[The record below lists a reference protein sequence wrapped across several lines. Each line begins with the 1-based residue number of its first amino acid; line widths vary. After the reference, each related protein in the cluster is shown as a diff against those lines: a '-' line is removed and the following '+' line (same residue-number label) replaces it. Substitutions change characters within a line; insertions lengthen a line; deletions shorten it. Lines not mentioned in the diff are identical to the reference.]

1 MENRITKRHN
11 VHSRRQ
17 YLMPGWKIGLIDA
30 LLIVVCLCVFSLFH
44 HVLPR
49 SYATD
54 ESKDPMVTDPTE
66 PNEDSSEEQDV
77 GGYQFPGKFTMDTP
91 VIAYNRYVS
100 QNLDVATTR
109 IQENGITYFVQDIYI
124 RHIDSFRTAFAK
136 DIYGKAINEWVLDM
150 AVRNDAVCA
159 VNGDYYGI
167 GSVGVVIRNGV
178 LYRDDADG
186 DVLILYHDGVMKVFS
201 SHDFD
206 GDQAM
211 ADGAWQGWCFGPSL
225 LGENGEAL
233 TKITSNIARA
243 NPRTAVG
250 YFEPG
255 HYCFVTVDG
264 RQPGYS
270 DGMTLLDL
278 SQVFADLGCRV
289 AYNMDG
295 GQTAVMTFMD
305 RVVNLPSDGGRK
317 TSDMIYIQE
326 QRMDNE

>member
-1 MENRITKRHN
+1 MENRP
-11 VHSRRQ
+11 SRRHTGRRRKPIR
-17 YLMPGWKIGLIDA
+17 MPGWQIGLIDV
-30 LLIVVCLCVFSLFH
+30 LFIGLFLCIFSLYH

-49 SYATD
+49 SYAVD
-54 ESKDPMVTDPTE
+54 ISEEPGVEDPTE
-66 PNEDSSEEQDV
+66 PSENNSGELDL
-77 GGYQFPGKFTMDTP
+77 GGYRFPGKFAIEAPIITD
-91 VIAYNRYVS
+91 NRYVS
-100 QNLDVATTR
+100 QDVDVSVTQ

-136 DIYGKAINEWVLDM
+136 NTYGKSINEWVLDM
-150 AVRNDAVCA
+150 AKRNDAVCA
-159 VNGDYYGI
+159 INGDYYGI

-178 LYRDDADG
+178 LYRDDPDG
-186 DVLILYHDGVMKVFS
+186 DVLILYRDGVMKVYEPRE
-201 SHDFD
+201 FD

-233 TKITSNIARA
+233 TDIKSNIARA

-255 HYCFVTVDG
+255 HYCFITVDG
-264 RQPGYS
+264 RQTGYS
-270 DGMTLLDL
+270 DGISLDDL
-278 SQVFADLGCRV
+278 SRVFADLGCQV

-305 RVVNLPSDGGRK
+305 RLVNRPYDGGRQ
-317 TSDMIYIQE
+317 TSDILYIWD
-326 QRMDNE
+326 R